1 MACSWSQATDVDRT
15 KVFHAT
21 CMNALCSHLF
31 SSPLGCFHSLF
42 ALLRNTS
49 CCMMIMLETTK
60 LSVGLYISRTGK
72 RHPVRVLQRVLD
84 AGSPDQCRHHR
95 KRHEPLVEHGRRGG
109 RQKDTN
115 GWDKR
120 LHAVPKGD
128 GSVKG
133 FPGAGRCGRVV
144 VTRQSSSKTQLAY
157 SDLFEFHEKIKTRRS
172 PKGSFLPVGV
182 RLRDRFLSSVRPEK
196 RQIFHERLLAC
207 ESHTPF

>member
-1 MACSWSQATDVDRT
+1 MCDTISSSQPKGKNRGEWLASAGFCCLQRAQLMLPLPATGDERNLCMACSWSQATDVDRT

-84 AGSPDQCRHHR
+84 AGSPDQRRHHR
-95 KRHEPLVEHGRRGG
+95 KRHEPLVEYGRRGG

-128 GSVKG
+128 CSVKG
-133 FPGAGRCGRVV
+133 FPGAGRCDRVV
-144 VTRQSSSKTQLAY
+144 VTR
-157 SDLFEFHEKIKTRRS
+157 
-172 PKGSFLPVGV
+172 
-182 RLRDRFLSSVRPEK
+182 
-196 RQIFHERLLAC
+196 
-207 ESHTPF
+207 